1 MTDWASGYVADIEYL
16 PGFYAEQAP
25 SHLMLGCLV
34 NGVEPPVVSGPF
46 TYCELGCGQGVTA
59 LVIAASNPQAQV
71 IATDF
76 NPAHIARA
84 RAMAKAAGLSNI
96 SFLELSFANMEH
108 RTDLPDFD
116 MVSLHGVWSWISA
129 EDRGHIARFLG
140 RHVTPGGVVSVSYN
154 AMPGWTA
161 LLPMQRLLLE
171 QARLSPA
178 RSDVQVL
185 KGLEWIERLQA
196 AGSGVLGNA
205 TLLEQL
211 RKGSTTGGN
220 GGAPDRAV
228 YLAHEYLN
236 ANWHPQ
242 YHMDTAA
249 LLAEAK
255 LGFIGSASLIDN
267 FPDLSLK
274 PEQRALLADA
284 PAGPLRE
291 TLKDYLVSRPF
302 RRDLY
307 VRGPRLMPDSLRDR
321 CLGTFGLA
329 LTIPPHEART
339 ELDVPAGKA
348 QLPDRF
354 YRPVI
359 AALSRRPHS
368 LAELA
373 DLPELRGVPGAPT
386 LVELAGV
393 LVGSGQALPLPPDGA
408 GVSAGVQRLNRILS
422 LEVAEQRAAS
432 ASIAAPLAG
441 SGLSLTTMEGAVF
454 HALATGIDADPQT
467 LTDHIFAR
475 ITASGTPLAREGAV
489 ITDMEDQRKIIG
501 ESVDWCLR
509 IRLPLWTSLG
519 AL

>member
-16 PGFYAEQAP
+16 PGLYVEQAP
-25 SHLMLGCLV
+25 NHLMLGALV
-34 NGVEPPVVSGPF
+34 NGFEPPFVSGPF

-59 LVIAASNPQAQV
+59 LVIAAANPQAEI

-76 NPAHIARA
+76 NPAQIARA

-96 SFLELSFANMEH
+96 TFLELSFAEMLG
-108 RTDLPDFD
+108 RSDLPEFD
-116 MVSLHGVWSWISA
+116 MVTLHGVWSWIA
-129 EDRGHIARFLG
+129 PEDRHNITRFM
-140 RHVTPGGVVSVSYN
+140 RERVKPGGMVSVTYN

-171 QARLSPA
+171 HSRLGRE
-178 RSDVQVL
+178 RSDVQVM

-205 TLLEQL
+205 ALLDQL
-211 RKGSTTGGN
+211 RKGSDKS
-220 GGAPDRAV
+220 GAPNRAV

-249 LLAEAK
+249 ELAEAK

-267 FPDLSLK
+267 FPDLALK
-274 PEQRALLADA
+274 PEQRQLLEEV

-307 VRGPRLMPDSLRDR
+307 ARGPRRIADGQRDAHLR
-321 CLGTFGLA
+321 TFGLA

-354 YRPVI
+354 YKPLF
-359 AALSRRPHS
+359 AALAERPRS
-368 LAELA
+368 LDDLVA
-373 DLPELRGVPGAPT
+373 LPELKDQPGAPSM
-386 LVELAGV
+386 VEIAGV
-393 LVGSGQALPLPPDGA
+393 LVGSGQAIAIPPQQLPRNDA
-408 GVSAGVQRLNRILS
+408 AVRLNRL
-422 LEVAEQRAAS
+422 LAQEVAEQRAAT
-432 ASIAAPLAG
+432 AAIATPLTG
-441 SGLSLTTMEGAVF
+441 SGLNLTTMEGAVF
-454 HALATGIDADPQT
+454 HALATGITPEHGA
-467 LTDHIFAR
+467 LTDTIVNRLA
-475 ITASGTPLAREGAV
+475 ASGTPLARDGNV
-489 ITDMEDQRKIIG
+489 ITSPEGQREIVG
-501 ESVDWCLR
+501 ESADWCLR
-509 IRLPLWTSLG
+509 IRVPLWEALG

>member
-34 NGVEPPVVSGPF
+34 NGIEPPVVSGPF

-59 LVIAASNPQAQV
+59 LVIAASNPQAEV
-71 IATDF
+71 VATDF

-84 RAMAKAAGLSNI
+84 RAMAKAAGLTNI
-96 SFLELSFANMEH
+96 RFLELSFADMGGH
-108 RTDLPDFD
+108 GDLPDFD

-129 EDRGHIARFLG
+129 EDREHITRFLSQK
-140 RHVTPGGVVSVSYN
+140 VKSGGVVSVSYN

-171 QARLSPA
+171 QARHSPA
-178 RSDVQVL
+178 RSDQQVL
-185 KGLEWIERLQA
+185 KGLEWIERLQG

-211 RKGSTTGGN
+211 RKGSGT

-249 LLAEAK
+249 LLAQAK
-255 LGFIGSASLIDN
+255 LGYIGSASLIDN

-274 PEQRALLADA
+274 PEQRALLAEA

-307 VRGPRLMPDSLRDR
+307 VRGPRLMPDILRDR
-321 CLGTFGLA
+321 CLSTFGLA
-329 LTIPPHEART
+329 LSIPPHEART

-348 QLPDRF
+348 QLPERF

-359 AALSRRPHS
+359 AALARRPHS
-368 LAELA
+368 LA
-373 DLPELRGVPGAPT
+373 
-386 LVELAGV
+386 
-393 LVGSGQALPLPPDGA
+393 
-408 GVSAGVQRLNRILS
+408 
-422 LEVAEQRAAS
+422 
-432 ASIAAPLAG
+432 
-441 SGLSLTTMEGAVF
+441 
-454 HALATGIDADPQT
+454 
-467 LTDHIFAR
+467 
-475 ITASGTPLAREGAV
+475 
-489 ITDMEDQRKIIG
+489 
-501 ESVDWCLR
+501 
-509 IRLPLWTSLG
+509 
-519 AL
+519 

>member
-16 PGFYAEQAP
+16 PGLYVEQAP
-25 SHLMLGCLV
+25 THLMLGCLI
-34 NGVEPPVVSGPF
+34 NGFEPPRGTGAF

-59 LVIAASNPQAQV
+59 LVIAAANPQAEIV
-71 IATDF
+71 ATDF

-84 RAMAKAAGLSNI
+84 QAMADEAGVKNI
-96 SFLELSFANMEH
+96 RFLELSFEDMLT

-116 MVSLHGVWSWISA
+116 MVSLHGVWSWISPA
-129 EDRGHIARFLG
+129 DRARITQFLG
-140 RHVTPGGVVSVSYN
+140 AKTKPGGAVSVTYN

-171 QARLSPA
+171 HSRLGHE
-178 RSDVQVL
+178 RSDIKIL
-185 KGLEWIERLQA
+185 KGLDFIERFQA

-205 TLLEQL
+205 GLIEQL
-211 RKGSTTGGN
+211 RKGADKTGGTQ
-220 GGAPDRAV
+220 DRSI

-249 LLAEAK
+249 ELADAK
-255 LGFIGSASLIDN
+255 LGYVGSASLIDN

-274 PEQRALLADA
+274 PEQRKLLEEV
-284 PAGPLRE
+284 PPGSLRE

-307 VRGPRLMPDSLRDR
+307 VRGPRRMADSLRDAR
-321 CLGTFGLA
+321 LAEFGLA

-348 QLPDRF
+348 QLPEHF

-359 AALSRRPHS
+359 AALATGPHT
-368 LAELA
+368 LGELVR
-373 DLPELRGVPGAPT
+373 LPELAGKAGAPSM
-386 LVELAGV
+386 VEIAGV
-393 LVGSGQALPLPPDGA
+393 LVGSGQALPVPPA
-408 GVSAGVQRLNRILS
+408 AKAESPAAARLNRVLTQD
-422 LEVAEQRAAS
+422 VAEQRAAT
-432 ASIAAPLAG
+432 ASIAAPFAG
-441 SGLSLTTMEGAVF
+441 SGLNLTTMEGAVF
-454 HALATGIDADPQT
+454 HAVSIGVEAEREA
-467 LTDHIFAR
+467 LTDHILKR
-475 ITASGTPLAREGAV
+475 LLASGTPLARDGQVISSVEG
-489 ITDMEDQRKIIG
+489 QREIVA

-509 IRLPLWTSLG
+509 IRIPLWRALG